1 MEDDAFSLVIW
12 VLIRKEMVVVME
24 TKMEG
29 ERGDEKK
36 GRIQLWDGV
45 TRQIWN
51 VALALNIIIA

>member
-36 GRIQLWDGV
+36 GIYL
-45 TRQIWN
+45 
-51 VALALNIIIA
+51 